1 VTIHVP
7 VPGGQDLSI
16 EHLVLD
22 VNGTLTDRGEPITAA
37 IIALEHLVEDLRL
50 HLLTADTF
58 GTAAGFAASL
68 RCEFHRIQ
76 SAEDKHRHIQ
86 MLGTDRCVAVGN
98 GRNDRLMLRAAALG
112 IAVIG
117 PEGLHAEAL
126 AAADVLALS
135 INEALELLTDPRT
148 LTATLRP

>member
-1 VTIHVP
+1 M
-7 VPGGQDLSI
+7 PGGEDLSV

-22 VNGTLTDRGEPITAA
+22 VNGTLTDRGEPIVAA
-37 IIALEHLVEDLRL
+37 IIALERLVEQLEL

-58 GTAAGFAASL
+58 GTAAAFASGL
-68 RCEFHRIQ
+68 RCAFHKVR
-76 SAEDKHRHIQ
+76 SAEDKQSHIES
-86 MLGTDRCVAVGN
+86 LGAHRCVAVGN

-117 PEGLHAEAL
+117 PEGLHAEAF
-126 AAADVLALS
+126 AAADILALS
-135 INEALELLTDPRT
+135 IDEALGLLSDPRT

>member
-1 VTIHVP
+1 LTVHVP
-7 VPGGQDLSI
+7 VPGGQELVL

-22 VNGTLTDRGEPITAA
+22 VNGTLTDRGEPIIAA
-37 IIALEHLVEDLRL
+37 VRALQCLAEHLQL

-58 GTAAGFAASL
+58 GTAAALAASL
-68 RCEFHRIQ
+68 DCEFHKVD
-76 SAEDKHRHIQ
+76 SAEDKHSHIGA
-86 MLGTDRCVAVGN
+86 LGAHRCVAVGN

-117 PEGLHAEAL
+117 PEGLHADAL
-126 AAADVLALS
+126 AAADILALS
-135 INEALELLTDPRT
+135 IDEALGLLTEPRT

>member
-1 VTIHVP
+1 MTVHVP
-7 VPGGQDLSI
+7 VPGREDLSI

-37 IIALEHLVEDLRL
+37 VRALESLRKHLQL
-50 HLLTADTF
+50 HFVTADTF
-58 GTAAGFAASL
+58 GTAAALAASL
-68 RCEFHRIQ
+68 GCEFHKID
-76 SAEDKHRHIQ
+76 SAEDKLSHVHA
-86 MLGTDRCVAVGN
+86 LGPQQCAAVGN

-112 IAVIG
+112 IAVLG

-135 INEALELLTDPRT
+135 IDEALGLLSDPRT